1 MTELKLGCVVMAAGN
16 ASRFGKNKLAA
27 DFGGAT
33 LITRALR
40 TIPKERFECIT
51 VVTQYDEIAALAKE
65 FGFDVIYNR
74 HPDWGISH
82 TVALGTEAMQDCDAI
97 MYQVSDQPL
106 LRRESVEALCDLYCA
121 NSEKIVSCS
130 HNGQRGNPCIFPAR
144 FFPELM
150 ALQGDK
156 GGGAVIRRHE
166 EDLLG
171 CEVPAAELGDAD
183 TPEALEQLKK
193 EQ

>member
-40 TIPKERFECIT
+40 TIPKERFERIT

-106 LRRESVEALCDLYCA
+106 LRRESVEALLLPAFLPFNILKAGLNTALVLMLYKPLVTALRRIGLVQSGSSGERKSRAGIYLLAAILLLTCVLV
-121 NSEKIVSCS
+121 I
-130 HNGQRGNPCIFPAR
+130 
-144 FFPELM
+144 L
-150 ALQGDK
+150 ALQGK
-156 GGGAVIRRHE
+156 I
-166 EDLLG
+166 
-171 CEVPAAELGDAD
+171 
-183 TPEALEQLKK
+183 
-193 EQ
+193 

>member
-1 MTELKLGCVVMAAGN
+1 MTALKLGCLVMAAGN
-16 ASRFGKNKLAA
+16 ASRFGANKLAA
-27 DFGGAT
+27 DFDGAS

-40 TIPKERFECIT
+40 TIPRERFSRIT
-51 VVTQYDEIAALAKE
+51 VVTQYDEIAELAKE
-65 FGFDVIYNR
+65 FGFDVIYNH

-82 TVALGTEAMQDCDAI
+82 TVALGTEAMRDCDAI

-106 LRRESVEALCDLYCA
+106 LRNQSVEALCDLYCA
-121 NSEKIVSCS
+121 NPQKIVSCS
-130 HNGQRGNPCIFPAR
+130 HGGVRGNPCIFPAR

-166 EDLLG
+166 EDLLL
-171 CEVPAAELGDAD
+171 CEVPAVELGDAD
-183 TPEALEQLKK
+183 TPEAL
-193 EQ
+193 

>member
-40 TIPKERFECIT
+40 TIPKERFERIT
-51 VVTQYDEIAALAKE
+51 VVTQYDEIAVLAEE

-121 NSEKIVSCS
+121 NPEKIVSCS
-130 HNGQRGNPCIFPAR
+130 HNGQRGHPCIFPAR
-144 FFPELM
+144 FFSELM

-166 EDLLG
+166 EDLLL